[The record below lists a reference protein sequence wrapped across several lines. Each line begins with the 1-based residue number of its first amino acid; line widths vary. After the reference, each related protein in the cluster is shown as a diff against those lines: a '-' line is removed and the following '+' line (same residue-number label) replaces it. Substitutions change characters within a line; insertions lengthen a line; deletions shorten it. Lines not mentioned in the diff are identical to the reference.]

1 VYEGK
6 LERMCA
12 FSKWEDDVHQGVTI
26 AEKNLLLK

>member
-6 LERMCA
+6 LERMRA

-26 AEKNLLLK
+26 AVNILLIK